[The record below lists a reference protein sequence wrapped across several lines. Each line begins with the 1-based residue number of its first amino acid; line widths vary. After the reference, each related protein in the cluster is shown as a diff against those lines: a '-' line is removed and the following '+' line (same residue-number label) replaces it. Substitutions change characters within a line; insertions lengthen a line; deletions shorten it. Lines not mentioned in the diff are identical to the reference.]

1 MKKKKSVKLLTLLD
15 DGSMDSTSGEASQA
29 EFQGELAKALVLP
42 LVGGE
47 WSGICF
53 WSSRFRSRTN
63 NENEE
68 TKAAA

>member
-1 MKKKKSVKLLTLLD
+1 MKGKKSVKLQTLPD
-15 DGSMDSTSGEASQA
+15 DGSMDSSGEASQA